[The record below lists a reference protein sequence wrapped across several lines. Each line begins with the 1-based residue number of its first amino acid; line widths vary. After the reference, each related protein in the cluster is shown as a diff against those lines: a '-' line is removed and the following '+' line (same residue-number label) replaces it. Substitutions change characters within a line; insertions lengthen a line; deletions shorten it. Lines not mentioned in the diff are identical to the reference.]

1 MLRMGKLRSSDN
13 NSSNNN
19 NNESESVSG
28 SVVTNSL
35 QPHGWGPPGS
45 SYGILHARILEWVAI
60 SVSRGSS
67 QPRDQTPISCVCC
80 IGRRILY
87 CLSYQWS
94 PETQPMPG
102 GGRDQTRGLIHA
114 KHVLCELHPLPV
126 PLHFLQPWEGF
137 CHLRQVLHQD
147 GTISAWHW
155 FQRSQVI
162 F

>member
-1 MLRMGKLRSSDN
+1 MFRMGKLRSNDN
-13 NSSNNN
+13 NNSN
-19 NNESESVSG
+19 NNESESISG

-45 SYGILHARILEWVAI
+45 PVYGILHARILEWVAI

-87 CLSYQWS
+87 CLSHQWS
-94 PETQPMPG
+94 PKTEPMPG

-126 PLHFLQPWEGF
+126 PLHFWQPWEGF